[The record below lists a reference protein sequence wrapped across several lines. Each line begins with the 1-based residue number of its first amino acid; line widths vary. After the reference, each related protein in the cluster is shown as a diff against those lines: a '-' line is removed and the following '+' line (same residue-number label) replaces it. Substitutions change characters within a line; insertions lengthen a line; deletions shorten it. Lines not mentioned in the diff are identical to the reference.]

1 MLSLTVKGIPQADAG
16 LQKLSDSAEDLRP
29 LWARLGRGLADESQR
44 LWPLRRGSGRLRRSL
59 RWTGSRLDRGGIF
72 ESSPSQLRFGS
83 AIFYGRF
90 FQSGTARRAA
100 RTLIH
105 VDAAQHAAQLS
116 SWLGARA
123 DKGGLEVT

>member
-1 MLSLTVKGIPQADAG
+1 MLSVKVDG
-16 LQKLSDSAEDLRP
+16 LGLAETGLRRFAAQVDDLRP
-29 LWARLGRGLADESQR
+29 FWRQLGQKLADETQAR
-44 LWPLRRGSGRLRRSL
+44 WPLKKQSGRLRRSL
-59 RWTGSRLDRGGIF
+59 DWHGDRLGPRGIF
-72 ESSPSQLRFGS
+72 ESAPAQLTFGS

-105 VDAAQHAAQLS
+105 IDEAQHADQLD
-116 SWLGARA
+116 SWLRERA